1 MKGKTFKFSI
11 WKPALQIMKTK
22 EYALEVGGK
31 KLTAE
36 FTDLADQANGSVI
49 IRLGQTTVLVTAVM
63 GRYEKDTD
71 YFPLTVDYE
80 ERFYAAGQ
88 ILGSRFMRR
97 EGRPSDEAV
106 LSGRVVDRT
115 IRPLFNQNL
124 RQEVQVVVTILS
136 IAEDDPDIPAI
147 IGASLTLGASDI
159 PWAGPVSAV
168 RIGVLEDEKNFIV
181 NPTYETRN
189 AAENKLDLLACGK
202 DGAINM
208 IEIGAKEVAEE
219 VIVKALTQAS
229 SEIEKIQT
237 WQKKILA
244 EISKEKITIAES
256 RPSAELAKLFE
267 TEVAEKL
274 FAAIFSDRGRHQIGE
289 LKNYWLKIAAE
300 KLPQEKPLLADSFFE
315 EKINELVHRE
325 AIENERRPDGRKM
338 DELRPLFAKAG
349 GVSPILHGSGIFY
362 RGGTHILS
370 ALTLGGPGDTQVIDG
385 MEVQGKKR
393 FMHHYN
399 FPPFSTGETG
409 RVGGMNRRA
418 IGHGALAEKALL
430 PILPPKETFPYT
442 IRIVSEAL
450 ASNGS
455 TSMGSVCG
463 STLALMDAGVPIKA
477 PAAGIASGLM
487 FKNDKEYKILTDI
500 QGPEDHHG
508 DMDFKVAGTDAGVTA
523 VQMDVKVNGIP
534 IKILD
539 EAFTA
544 AKKAR
549 LQILEVIK
557 KEIAA
562 PRLDISPNAPKI
574 ISIKI
579 KPDQIGSVIGTGG
592 KIINEIMEKTGAEI
606 DIEDDGTVFFTGKNG
621 AAEAAKKIVEEMTHE
636 YQPGERYEGPVTR
649 LMDFGAFV
657 KIGPNAEGLVH
668 ISEIA
673 PFRID
678 QISGALQEG
687 DIVPVMVK
695 EIDEKGRINLSIKAA
710 DPSFAEKKGI
720 KPGTGFGTGGG
731 FRSQGGR
738 PERRRRY

>member
-1 MKGKTFKFSI
+1 
-11 WKPALQIMKTK
+11 MKTK

-49 IRLGQTTVLVTAVM
+49 VRLGNTTVLVTAVI
-63 GRYEKDTD
+63 GKYEKDAD

-115 IRPLFNQNL
+115 IRPLFNQEL

-147 IGASLTLGASDI
+147 IGASLALGASDI
-159 PWAGPVSAV
+159 PWNGPVSAV
-168 RIGVLEDEKNFIV
+168 RIGVLEDEKNFLV

-189 AAENKLDLLACGK
+189 AGENKLDLLACGK

-208 IEIGAKEVAEE
+208 IEIGAKEVAEG
-219 VIVKALTQAS
+219 VIVKALETAS
-229 SEIEKIQT
+229 EEIEKIQS
-237 WQKKILA
+237 WQKKIIK
-244 EISKEKITIAES
+244 EIGKEKLTIAES
-256 RPSAELAKLFE
+256 QPSAELVRLFE
-267 TEVAEKL
+267 TEIDKKLFDAIFSGPGKHQIYNLKEGWLKVFAEKL
-274 FAAIFSDRGRHQIGE
+274 LD
-289 LKNYWLKIAAE
+289 E
-300 KLPQEKPLLADSFFE
+300 KLPLADFYFE

-370 ALTLGGPGDTQVIDG
+370 ALTLGGPGDTQIVEG
-385 MEVQGKKR
+385 MEVQTKR
-393 FMHHYN
+393 RFIHHYN
-399 FPPFSTGETG
+399 FPPFSSGETG
-409 RVGGMNRRA
+409 KVGGMNRRA
-418 IGHGALAEKALL
+418 IGHGALAEKALSAVI
-430 PILPPKETFPYT
+430 PDKEKFPYT

-463 STLALMDAGVPIKA
+463 STLALMDAGVPIKT
-477 PAAGIASGLM
+477 PVAGIASGLM
-487 FKNDKEYKILTDI
+487 LSFDYAKDKKYKVLTDI

-508 DMDFKVAGTDAGVTA
+508 DMDFKVAGTDNGVTA

-534 IKILD
+534 IKILG
-539 EAFTA
+539 EAFEA

-549 LQILEVIK
+549 RQILEVIK
-557 KEIAA
+557 KEISA
-562 PRLDISPNAPKI
+562 PRSDISPNAPKI

-579 KPDQIGSVIGTGG
+579 KPEQIGSIIGTGG
-592 KIINEIMEKTGAEI
+592 KTINEIMEKTGAEI

-621 AAEAAKKIVEEMTHE
+621 SAEAAQKIVEEMTHE
-636 YQPGERYEGPVTR
+636 YKPGEKYEGSVTR

-657 KIGPNAEGLVH
+657 KIGPNAEGMVH

-678 QISGALQEG
+678 QISSALQEG

-720 KPGTGFGTGGG
+720 KPGTGMGGGGGFGGG

>member
-1 MKGKTFKFSI
+1 
-11 WKPALQIMKTK
+11 MKTK
-22 EYALEVGGK
+22 EYVLEVGGK

-49 IRLGQTTVLVTAVM
+49 MRLGNTTVLVTAVM
-63 GRYEKDTD
+63 GKYERDTD

-147 IGASLTLGASDI
+147 IGASLALGASDI
-159 PWAGPVSAV
+159 PWNGPVSAV
-168 RIGVLEDEKNFIV
+168 RIGVLEDEKNFLI
-181 NPTYETRN
+181 NPIYATRN

-202 DGAINM
+202 DEAINM
-208 IEIGAKEVAEE
+208 IEIGAKEVGEG
-219 VIVKALTQAS
+219 VIVKALEKAS
-229 SEIEKIQT
+229 EEIEKIQK
-237 WQKKILA
+237 WQKKIIA
-244 EISKEKITIAES
+244 EIGKEKIAIVETK
-256 RPSAELAKLFE
+256 PSAELVKLFE
-267 TEVAEKL
+267 AEIGDKL
-274 FAAIFSDRGRHQIGE
+274 FDAIFSGPGKHQISN
-289 LKNYWLKIAAE
+289 LKEVWLKVFAE
-300 KLPQEKPLLADSFFE
+300 KLPDEKLALADFYFE

-325 AIENERRPDGRKM
+325 AIENDRRPDGRKM

-370 ALTLGGPGDTQVIDG
+370 ALTLGGPGDTQIVEG
-385 MEVQGKKR
+385 MEVQTKRR

-399 FPPFSTGETG
+399 FPPFSSGETG
-409 RVGGMNRRA
+409 KVGGMNRRA
-418 IGHGALAEKALL
+418 IGHGALAEKALSAII
-430 PILPPKETFPYT
+430 PDKDNFPYT

-463 STLALMDAGVPIKA
+463 SSLALMDAGVPIKA
-477 PAAGIASGLM
+477 PVAGIASGLM
-487 FKNDKEYKILTDI
+487 LKDEKNYKILTDI

-508 DMDFKVAGTDAGVTA
+508 DMDFKVAGSGTGVTA

-534 IKILD
+534 IKILG
-539 EAFTA
+539 EAFEA

-562 PRLDISPNAPKI
+562 PRPDISPNAPKI
-574 ISIKI
+574 ITIKI
-579 KPDQIGSVIGTGG
+579 KPDQIGSIIGTGG

-621 AAEAAKKIVEEMTHE
+621 SAEAAQKIVEGMTHE
-636 YQPGERYEGPVTR
+636 YKPGEKYEGTVTR

-657 KIGPNAEGLVH
+657 RIGPNAEGMVH

-678 QISGALQEG
+678 QISSALQEG
-687 DIVPVMVK
+687 DVVPVMVK

-720 KPGTGFGTGGG
+720 KPGTGMGGGGFSGG

>member
-1 MKGKTFKFSI
+1 
-11 WKPALQIMKTK
+11 MKTK

-31 KLTAE
+31 KLLAE

-49 IRLGQTTVLVTAVM
+49 VRLGNTTVLVTAVM
-63 GRYEKDTD
+63 GKYEKDTD

-147 IGASLTLGASDI
+147 IGASLALGASDI
-159 PWAGPVSAV
+159 PWNGPVSAV
-168 RIGVLEDEKNFIV
+168 RIGVLEDEKNFII
-181 NPTYETRN
+181 NPIYETRN

-208 IEIGAKEVAEE
+208 IEIGAKEVAES
-219 VIVKALTQAS
+219 VIVKALAMAS
-229 SEIEKIQT
+229 EEIEKIQN
-237 WQKKILA
+237 WQKKIIK
-244 EISKEKITIAES
+244 EIGKEKMAIKE
-256 RPSAELAKLFE
+256 PEPPVEMAKLFE

-274 FAAIFSDRGRHQIGE
+274 FEVIFSGPGKHRIHDLKE
-289 LKNYWLKIAAE
+289 LWLKIFAE
-300 KLPQEKPLLADSFFE
+300 QLPEAKLTHADFFFE

-349 GVSPILHGSGIFY
+349 GISPILHGSGIFY

-385 MEVQGKKR
+385 MEVQTKKR

-399 FPPFSTGETG
+399 FPPFSSGETG

-418 IGHGALAEKALL
+418 IGHGALAEKAIL
-430 PILPPKETFPYT
+430 PILPLKETFPYT

-463 STLALMDAGVPIKA
+463 STLALLDAGVPIKA
-477 PAAGIASGLM
+477 PVAGIASGLM
-487 FKNDKEYKILTDI
+487 FKNDNEYKILTDI

-508 DMDFKVAGTDAGVTA
+508 DMDFKVAGTSDGVTA
-523 VQMDVKVNGIP
+523 VQMDVKVNGIA
-534 IKILD
+534 IKILG
-539 EAFTA
+539 EAFEA

-549 LQILEVIK
+549 LQILKVIE
-557 KEIAA
+557 KEISA
-562 PRLDISPNAPKI
+562 PRSDISPNAPKI

-579 KPDQIGSVIGTGG
+579 KPDQIGSIIGTGG

-621 AAEAAKKIVEEMTHE
+621 AAEAAQKIVEGMTHE
-636 YQPGERYEGPVTR
+636 YKPGEKYEGTVTR

-657 KIGPNAEGLVH
+657 KIGPNAEGMVH

-678 QISGALQEG
+678 QISSALSEG

-710 DPSFAEKKGI
+710 DPSFAEKKGV
-720 KPGTGFGTGGG
+720 KPGTGGFSGGS